1 MFANEK
7 VNKEARSQGG
17 YVIQMGGS
25 SSYLPNDMYEYYD
38 EPMSCINDGI
48 TN

>member
-7 VNKEARSQGG
+7 VNKEARSEGG
-17 YVIQMGGS
+17 HVIQMGVS
-25 SSYLPNDMYEYYD
+25 SSYLAHDMYECYD